1 MRTTGPKTLGLGW
14 LLTLLTSLKLVMNT
28 AFRFVYPFLPALGR
42 GLGVDLATM
51 GQLLSVRWAA
61 GMTVPL
67 AVSAVDRKG
76 RSRRLLVAG
85 LIVFGLGS
93 LVTAVTGVLV
103 GAVVGFALIGL
114 GKPLFDVG
122 SQTYVSE
129 RVPYEKRA
137 RSLGILELAWA
148 GGLLL
153 GAPVTGWLIATWDWT
168 VPFWVLG
175 SVALMAVGLVVWL
188 LEPSD
193 HEVKVGG
200 NGLDRSIRQV
210 SPFLLVAVIV
220 GFAHEILLV
229 VLGAWLEDT
238 FAMTL
243 AGLATVGS
251 LLGVAELTGEGS
263 MVAFTDRIGK
273 RNSYVLGL
281 GTATVGLL
289 VLSLV
294 HGDLVPA
301 VAALFLVG
309 VSFEFSIISG
319 IPLASEMRPT
329 RRARFLSIVM
339 VATGLGRVLGDLIGP
354 GLFGSGGMGRVALV
368 SAVSAG
374 VAAVVLLTTVH
385 EVPAG
390 EVDVAPLH

>member
-1 MRTTGPKTLGLGW
+1 VRTTEPKTLGLGW
-14 LLTLLTSLKLVMNT
+14 LLTLLTTLKLILNT

-51 GQLLSVRWAA
+51 GRLLSVRWAA
-61 GMTVPL
+61 GMAIPL
-67 AVSAVDRKG
+67 AVTAVDRGG

-129 RVPYEKRA
+129 RVPYQKRA
-137 RSLGILELAWA
+137 RSLGVLELAWA

-168 VPFWVLG
+168 VPFWMLG

-193 HEVKVGG
+193 HGVRASGD
-200 NGLDRSIRQV
+200 GLDRSIRQV
-210 SPFLLVAVIV
+210 SPFLLVAVMV

-229 VLGAWLEDT
+229 VLGAWLEDA

-243 AGLATVGS
+243 AGLAAVGS

-273 RNSYVLGL
+273 RNSYGLGL
-281 GTATVGLL
+281 GMATAGLA
-289 VLSLV
+289 VLALV
-294 HGDLVPA
+294 HGELVPA
-301 VAALFLVG
+301 IVALFVVG

-329 RRARFLSIVM
+329 RRARFLSIAM
-339 VATGLGRVLGDLIGP
+339 VAGGLGRVLGDLTGP
-354 GLFGSGGMGRVALV
+354 ALFDSGGMGRVAVV

-374 VAAVVLLTTVH
+374 VAAVVLLATVH
-385 EVPAG
+385 EVPADG
-390 EVDVAPLH
+390 AGVAPLH